1 MCPVN
6 RAKRVVHVRIS
17 KRRELS
23 AKPVVVLFFLGVKPK
38 VFEEAYLSGS
48 QVVYDLLCG
57 IADAVLGQSDVLPEK
72 LREPLGARLQT
83 KLGVRP
89 LLGSAQLT
97 SAYKAR
103 SALDGMLDG
112 RQAFANPRIVAAL
125 P

>member
-48 QVVYDLLCG
+48 QGVYDLLCG
-57 IADAVLGQSDVLPEK
+57 IAHAVLGQSDVLPEK
-72 LREPLGARLQT
+72 LREPLPPHPHTHLRAP
-83 KLGVRP
+83 P
-89 LLGSAQLT
+89 LLPSPHA
-97 SAYKAR
+97 
-103 SALDGMLDG
+103 
-112 RQAFANPRIVAAL
+112 PRPNTPPPPL

>member
-83 KLGVRP
+83 ELGVRP
-89 LLGSAQLT
+89 LLGSAQVTCPYETPSPLNAILDVRH
-97 SAYKAR
+97 AYPHA
-103 SALDGMLDG
+103 
-112 RQAFANPRIVAAL
+112 I
-125 P
+125 